1 MRSNNAVSRVLRIC
15 IVLLTLTLVA
25 QVSAGDNQMINIIP
39 KPMVSELLPGSFELK
54 KTTVITMPAHSRKAK
69 VVANLLAE
77 TLRPATGFP
86 LRVVED
92 ENNKRKGALVLML
105 YSGDKSLGT
114 EGYQLY
120 ITPDT
125 VLIRAADPKGLFY
138 GVQSLRQLL
147 PAQIEN
153 PELVEHVNWTVPC
166 VNIRDTPRFSWR
178 GLMLDTSR
186 TYQPVNYLKRQID
199 LLALYKMNVLHL
211 HLTDDQGWRL
221 EIKKYPRLTTVGS
234 KFDVRY
240 NQFGGFYTQ
249 DEMKDLIS
257 YAACRNVMIVPE
269 IEMPGHTAAAVRA
282 YPWLSCKGVT
292 PVIFPFME
300 GLVPGLQPDV
310 FCPGQDRTI
319 EFLENVLTEVAA
331 LFPSPFIHIG
341 GDEVDKIRWRECPHC
356 QARIKSEKLKDE
368 FELQSYFVKRIERF
382 LISKHKRLMGW
393 DEIMEGGLAPNAAVM
408 SWRSIDFGM
417 KAIDEG
423 HDVVFTPV
431 QYGYFDYTNASF
443 NTENVYSYEPVGASI
458 KPEQAK
464 HVLGAQASLWTHMA
478 RGEDTSN
485 LQLFPRLIAM
495 SEVVWSAREARNL
508 ADFKARLDHHFPRLN
523 ELQVA
528 YSRVSYGVEVGAW
541 DDKTIKTEY
550 QTSEW
555 DISAHVDSSGVILVR
570 PEYRWGLPLTAE
582 WVALYE
588 EGRELIRDAHIGV
601 SAPDGDRKNVYRL
614 PLNDW
619 KPGAKYT
626 VKASLRSE
634 YGTNSQGVILLDK
647 EK

>member
-1 MRSNNAVSRVLRIC
+1 MISCSFVRQALLAAVGI
-15 IVLLTLTLVA
+15 LTAAVVA
-25 QVSAGDNQMINIIP
+25 PVSAGDNGLIDIIP
-39 KPMVSELLPGSFELK
+39 KPVKAELHQGRFELK
-54 KTTVITMPAHSRKAK
+54 PTTVISTASSSRKAK
-69 VVANLLAE
+69 AVAELLAE
-77 TLRPATGFP
+77 AFRPPTGYP
-86 LRVVED
+86 MKLVVGGNPTSD
-92 ENNKRKGALVLML
+92 AIVLSLSGA
-105 YSGDKSLGT
+105 DKSLGP
-114 EGYQLY
+114 EGYQLVV
-120 ITPDT
+120 TPKLVTIKAKDA
-125 VLIRAADPKGLFY
+125 RGLFY

-147 PAQIEN
+147 PAQVEN
-153 PELVEHVNWTVPC
+153 PELVKGVTWSVPC
-166 VNIRDTPRFSWR
+166 VSISDTPRFSWR

-186 TYQPVNYLKRQID
+186 TFQPLNYLKRQID
-199 LLALYKMNVLHL
+199 LMALYKLNVLHL
-211 HLTDDQGWRL
+211 HLTDDQGWRI

-240 NQFGGFYTQ
+240 NQFGGYYTQ
-249 DEMKDLIS
+249 NDIKELVK
-257 YAACRNVMIVPE
+257 YAASRNVMIVPE
-269 IEMPGHTAAAVRA
+269 IEMPGHSAAAVRA

-319 EFLENVLTEVAA
+319 QFLEDVLAEVAE

-341 GDEVDKIRWRECPHC
+341 GDEVDKTRWRECPHC
-356 QARIKSEKLKDE
+356 QARIKAEKLKDE
-368 FELQSYFVKRIERF
+368 FELQSYFVKRIEQF
-382 LISKHKRLMGW
+382 LITKHKRLMGW

-443 NTENVYSYEPVGASI
+443 NTENVYSYEPVGAAISS
-458 KPEQAK
+458 KQAK

-495 SEVVWSAREARNL
+495 AEVVWSAREARNL
-508 ADFKARLDHHFPRLN
+508 ADFKARLEHHFPRLD

-541 DDKTIKTEY
+541 DEKTIKSEY

-555 DISAHVDSSGVILVR
+555 DISSNVDSSGVILVR
-570 PEYRWGLPLTAE
+570 PEYRWERPLTAE
-582 WVALYE
+582 WVALLE
-588 EGRELIRDAHIGV
+588 DGRELVRDTHAGYTG
-601 SAPDGDRKNVYRL
+601 PDGDRNNVYRL
-614 PLNDW
+614 PLSDW

-626 VKASLRSE
+626 VRASVRGE
-634 YGTNSQGVILLDK
+634 GGTNSSGVILLDK
-647 EK
+647 E